1 MSPLPDVKLGSDE
14 PLYNI
19 GVVARMTDLTMST
32 LRAWERR
39 YNFPAS
45 ERTSGGHRLYSE
57 RDVLQ
62 LKWVKE
68 RIEEGMQTAQAIN
81 ALQHQIQVGHL
92 TILEQP
98 IIHKEGIDI
107 EDIRS
112 FIQVTRERLQ
122 KALLAHDIEEADLI
136 LSEALA
142 VSAPD
147 NIILDIISPVFAT
160 IGDLWIEKKINIADE
175 HFATNYLRQRLLMW
189 MVSGPPPQKKQP
201 IVLACAPDEW
211 HDGSLLILGALLRRR
226 MWSVAYLGQA
236 VPLKDLADF
245 IKSMNTKIVVVNA
258 MTESTADALR
268 DWENWLPEETQS
280 GKLIFGY
287 GGRVFIKQPEWRTR
301 IPGIYLG
308 DTFRTGL
315 DTIERLYL
323 NS

>member
-1 MSPLPDVKLGSDE
+1 MSPLPAVTIGNDE

-19 GVVARMTDLTMST
+19 GVVARMTGLTMST

-39 YNFPAS
+39 YYFPVS

-57 RDVLQ
+57 RDVLH
-62 LKWVKE
+62 LKWVME

-81 ALQHQIQVGHL
+81 ALQHQIQVGNL
-92 TILEQP
+92 ALSEQP
-98 IIHKEGIDI
+98 VVEREDI
-107 EDIRS
+107 ELEDRTS
-112 FIQVTRERLQ
+112 FNQVNKNRLQ
-122 KALLAHDIEEADLI
+122 EALLRHNTEEADQVLA
-136 LSEALA
+136 EALA
-142 VSAPD
+142 VGSPET
-147 NIILDIISPVFAT
+147 IILDIISPVFAN
-160 IGDLWIEKKINIADE
+160 IGDLWVDEKINIADE
-175 HFATNYLRQRLLMW
+175 HFATNYLRQRLLLW
-189 MVSGPPPQKKQP
+189 MVSGPPPQKMHP

-226 MWSVAYLGQA
+226 RWSVAYLGQS

-245 IKSMNTKIVVVNA
+245 VQSMSAKMIVINA

-268 DWENWLPEETQS
+268 DWQQWLPKETKS

-287 GGRVFIKQPEWRTR
+287 GGRIFIKQPEWRTR

-308 DTFRTGL
+308 DTFRIGL
-315 DTIERLYL
+315 DTIERLYH